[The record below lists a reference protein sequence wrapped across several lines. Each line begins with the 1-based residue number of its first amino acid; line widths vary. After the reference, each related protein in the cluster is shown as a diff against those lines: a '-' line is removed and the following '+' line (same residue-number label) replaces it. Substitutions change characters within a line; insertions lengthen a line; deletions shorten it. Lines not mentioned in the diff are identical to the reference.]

1 MKKIFSSKYMVLVV
15 SFVIMLTLLVG
26 CSSGNTNEKTNTN
39 TESFNGSIIDSSGE
53 TITLTSVP
61 QRIVSLAPNTTEILC
76 ALGLE
81 DRIVGRTDYCNYPKS
96 VETIPSIG
104 GTYNPNIEAII
115 ALEPDLVLSATHVP
129 KEVTYKLRDV
139 GIPVAFLNE
148 EENFEGTMSTI
159 TNIGILTGTEAEAET
174 VVAEMEMTID
184 NILREVDA
192 LQKTEKPKVYYM
204 VGFGEQ
210 DFTAGGNTFIS
221 EMIGLAGGQNIA
233 QNIQGWSISREEI
246 LADEPDMIIMPS
258 DLTTLETLQQT
269 EFYKDLDAVKSGH
282 VYEIDGD
289 MISRQGPRIADALV
303 EMAKIINPELNN

>member
-1 MKKIFSSKYMVLVV
+1 MASDAQHFRYL
-15 SFVIMLTLLVG
+15 
-26 CSSGNTNEKTNTN
+26 
-39 TESFNGSIIDSSGE
+39 
-53 TITLTSVP
+53 
-61 QRIVSLAPNTTEILC
+61 
-76 ALGLE
+76 
-81 DRIVGRTDYCNYPKS
+81 
-96 VETIPSIG
+96 
-104 GTYNPNIEAII
+104 II
-115 ALEPDLVLSATHVP
+115 ATEGGLFMAVSEDISEKVANVLFEYLLRSANY
-129 KEVTYKLRDV
+129 VTDTA
-139 GIPVAFLNE
+139 PVAVGAIGKAGSKAFD
-148 EENFEGTMSTI
+148 STVEFARK
-159 TNIGILTGTEAEAET
+159 L
-174 VVAEMEMTID
+174 
-184 NILREVDA
+184 

-221 EMIGLAGGQNIA
+221 EMIGLVGGQNIA